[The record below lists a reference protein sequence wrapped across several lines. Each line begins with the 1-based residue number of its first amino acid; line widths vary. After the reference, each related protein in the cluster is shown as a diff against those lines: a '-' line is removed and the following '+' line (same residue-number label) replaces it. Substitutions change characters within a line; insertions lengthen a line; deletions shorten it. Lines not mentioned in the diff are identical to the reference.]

1 MNALKIGHRLVF
13 GFAGALLLLVGIGM
27 ISGMKLRQVD
37 STLTTINDVNSV
49 KQRYAINFRGSV
61 HDRAIALRDVVLLED
76 GADLARTLRQIDELA
91 AKYEDSAA
99 PLDAVM
105 AKGAGASDEE
115 QAILDGIKA
124 VETAALPVIEQVI
137 ARRQAGDVAGAES
150 LLMTKARP
158 MFVEWLARINQFI
171 DLQEAK
177 NKALTTAARNVT
189 ANFQVTLML
198 LSAAAVAIGAGLAA
212 WSMASIRPLSKLTAL
227 MRRMAEGDL
236 GEQVPYAARSDEIGQ
251 MAQAVHVFRENGLA
265 ALERAE
271 EAEQARREREAQ
283 RAAAAQA
290 AQQLSQEQ
298 EHVVRGL
305 AVALQRLAERD
316 LTYRIGDELPA
327 EYAALRDDF
336 NTAMESLQ
344 EAMSTIVGNA
354 SAIRASANEMS
365 TAAIDL
371 SHRTEQQ
378 ALSLEQTA
386 AALDEITATVQRSAQ
401 GARQANEAVSAARTD
416 AQASGEIVA
425 EAVGAMGEIE
435 RSSKQIGQIIGVID
449 EIAFQTNLLALNAG
463 VEAARAGEAGRGF
476 AVVASEVR
484 ALAQRSAEA
493 AKEIKNLITASSTQV
508 NSGVALVGRAGDAL
522 ERIVSQVSQVAELV
536 SEISASAQEQALGLA
551 QVNTAVNQ
559 MDQMTQQNAAMVE
572 QSTAASHGL
581 AQEAVELDRLVGGFR
596 VGVQARRAN
605 PPVSA
610 GRARQESNVVR
621 LAASSAALKP
631 SVRPSPSEWE
641 EF

>member
-1 MNALKIGHRLVF
+1 
-13 GFAGALLLLVGIGM
+13 
-27 ISGMKLRQVD
+27 MKLRQVD
-37 STLTTINDVNSV
+37 GTLTTINDVNSV

-251 MAQAVHVFRENGLA
+251 MA